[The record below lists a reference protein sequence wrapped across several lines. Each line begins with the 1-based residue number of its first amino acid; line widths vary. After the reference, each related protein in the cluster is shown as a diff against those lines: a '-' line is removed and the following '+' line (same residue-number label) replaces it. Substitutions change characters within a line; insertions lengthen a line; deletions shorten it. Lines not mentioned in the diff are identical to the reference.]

1 MWSENGCHVENDIFW
16 SKIGLGFG
24 EPGAK
29 PLPRIPRSIPPP
41 TGLKDPTLP
50 SAEPSYRLLL
60 FSYSQKKKTK
70 EGAARRVGR
79 CRGGTAHKTD
89 GAARRRISRTPLK
102 GTRILFYLRVPNSL
116 PSLERY
122 RFKTI
127 KLALQISIGNKD
139 NFRTLSSQGLFETIV
154 INLYPNQS
162 F

>member
-16 SKIGLGFG
+16 SKIWLEFG

-29 PLPRIPRSIPPP
+29 PPRRIPQEYPSAP

-79 CRGGTAHKTD
+79 CRGGTAHKSD

-102 GTRILFYLRVPNSL
+102 GTRILFYGRVPNSL
-116 PSLERY
+116 PPLRVTNSKLY
-122 RFKTI
+122 NWNCKFQSVIKITFKHFLLKDVL
-127 KLALQISIGNKD
+127 KL
-139 NFRTLSSQGLFETIV
+139 LS
-154 INLYPNQS
+154 
-162 F
+162 

>member
-41 TGLKDPTLP
+41 PPPPTGLKDPTLP
-50 SAEPSYRLLL
+50 SAEPSYRFLL

-79 CRGGTAHKTD
+79 CRGGTAHKSD

-102 GTRILFYLRVPNSL
+102 GTRILFYGRVPNSL
-116 PSLERY
+116 PPLRVTNSKLY
-122 RFKTI
+122 NWNCKFQSVIKITFKHFLLKDVL
-127 KLALQISIGNKD
+127 KL
-139 NFRTLSSQGLFETIV
+139 LS
-154 INLYPNQS
+154 
-162 F
+162 